1 MPDRP
6 RILALVLTVALFP
19 ALPGCARPD
28 TPPAFSTPPPSAF
41 TLAGEVI
48 FRPKVDTAGLRLG
61 GFSGMVSLRDGR
73 ELLAISD
80 DSENPRVIRFRVS
93 RATGWNVEPIES
105 IRLETGQGAPVRLDP
120 EGLALTSDGH
130 LLISSEGLSVDGV
143 RLPPSITEY
152 SPDGRYIRQLP
163 VPSRYLPNPTG
174 PLVSGVRPNA
184 SFESLTTSP
193 DFSRLFT
200 ATEIGLVQDAE
211 DDPFAAAPRTRL
223 LEYVQHSGG
232 YHPAR
237 EFAYALDA
245 LPRPAF
251 PVGFAVNGLV
261 ELLALNNSELLAL
274 ERAFVEAKDKAVV
287 INRIRIFRISLE
299 GADDI
304 SAVEGLGDRAPVTP
318 VKKILLAD
326 LGTLDGRSPALSNL
340 DNFEGLAWGPP
351 DDTGVRP
358 LIVVSDDNFSSAQV
372 TAFLFL
378 RTGGALTSIR

>member
-6 RILALVLTVALFP
+6 RILALVLTVALLP
-19 ALPGCARPD
+19 ALPGCARRD
-28 TPPAFSTPPPSAF
+28 TPPAFSASPPSAF

-48 FRPKVDTAGLRLG
+48 VRPKADTAGLRFG
-61 GFSGMVSLRDGR
+61 GLSGMVSLRDGR

-93 RATGWNVEPIES
+93 RSTEWNVEPIES
-105 IRLETGQGAPVRLDP
+105 IRLQAGQGAPARLDP

-152 SPDGRYIRQLP
+152 SADGRYIRQLP
-163 VPSRYLPNPTG
+163 VRSRYVPNPTG
-174 PLVSGVRPNA
+174 PLVNGVRPNA

-211 DDPFAAAPRTRL
+211 DDPFSAAPRTRL
-223 LEYVQHSGG
+223 LEYEQRGDG
-232 YHPAR
+232 YQPAR
-237 EFAYALDA
+237 EFAYALDP

-274 ERAFVEAKDKAVV
+274 ERAFVEAKDKAIV

-299 GADDI
+299 GAEDI
-304 SAVEGLGDRAPVTP
+304 SAVEGLGNRAPVTP
-318 VKKILLAD
+318 VRKILLAD
-326 LGTLDGRSPALSNL
+326 LGALDGRSPALSNL

-378 RTGGALTSIR
+378 RTGGSVTSIR

>member
-1 MPDRP
+1 
-6 RILALVLTVALFP
+6 
-19 ALPGCARPD
+19 
-28 TPPAFSTPPPSAF
+28 
-41 TLAGEVI
+41 
-48 FRPKVDTAGLRLG
+48 
-61 GFSGMVSLRDGR
+61 MVSLRDGR

-80 DSENPRVIRFRVS
+80 DSENPRVNRFRVS
-93 RATGWNVEPIES
+93 RASDWTVEPLES
-105 IRLETGQGAPVRLDP
+105 IRLESGQGAPARLDP
-120 EGLALTSDGH
+120 EGLALTSEGH

-163 VPSRYLPNPTG
+163 VRSRYIPNPTG
-174 PLVSGVRPNA
+174 PLLNGVRSNA

-200 ATEIGLVQDAE
+200 ATETALVQDAA
-211 DDPFAAAPRTRL
+211 DDPFAAAPGTRL
-223 LEYVQHSGG
+223 LEYVQRGNG
-232 YHPAR
+232 YQPAR

-245 LPRPAF
+245 LPRPNF
-251 PVGFAVNGLV
+251 PIGFAVNGLV

-274 ERAFVEAKDKAVV
+274 ERAFVESKDKAVV

-299 GADDI
+299 GAADI
-304 SAVEGLGDRAPVTP
+304 SEMERLGDRAPVTP

-326 LGTLDGRSPALSNL
+326 LGALDGRSPALSNL

-351 DDTGVRP
+351 DDNGVRP
-358 LIVVSDDNFSSAQV
+358 LIIVSDDNFSSAQV

-378 RTGGALTSIR
+378 RTGGAVSSIR